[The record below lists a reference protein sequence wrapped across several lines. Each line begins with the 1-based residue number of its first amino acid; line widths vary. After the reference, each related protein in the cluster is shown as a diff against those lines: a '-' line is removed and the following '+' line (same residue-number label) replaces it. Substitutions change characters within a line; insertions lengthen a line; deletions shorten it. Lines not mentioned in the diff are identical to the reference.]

1 MWHKS
6 FCDELKKLA
15 EDAKQSL
22 TKGLLDSTKNVGKP
36 TDTQVIRGLSELRLK
51 STGSKVKKLKKLE
64 I

>member
-15 EDAKQSL
+15 EDAQQL
-22 TKGLLDSTKNVGKP
+22 ITKGLVDSTKNIGKP
-36 TDTQVIRGLSELRLK
+36 TDEQVIRGMSELRLK
-51 STGSKVKKLKKLE
+51 SKGSKVKKLKKLE